1 MRLLHLSALS
11 CAALCLAANAD
22 AGSQPISAPLDGQI
36 ALTAH
41 NNGDGTWAVKRGP
54 DGPILKDGLARE
66 QALAIVGGATGPY
79 EPEGEQ
85 EAAAAKQRAALEIKE
100 AKREERDLFAP
111 DPEAP
116 LDELLEGR
124 SMKAAHDAAIARAEQ
139 AEADL
144 ADANS
149 KLTEADE
156 AAAEQSKSH
165 EALKAAHDE
174 AVAAG
179 KKADDENADL
189 RRSIASKDE
198 EIRQL
203 REQVSKFDPDGDGK
217 VGGSAPKAV
226 SKTAGEGPSKA
237 KNGDA

>member
-22 AGSQPISAPLDGQI
+22 AGSQPVSAPLDGQI

-41 NNGDGTWAVKRGP
+41 NNGNGTWAVKRGP

-66 QALAIVGGATGPY
+66 EALAIVGAPTGPH
-79 EPEGEQ
+79 EPDTAEE
-85 EAAAAKQRAALEIKE
+85 ETAAQKRAALEKKE
-100 AKREERDLFAP
+100 AKRE
-111 DPEAP
+111 
-116 LDELLEGR
+116 
-124 SMKAAHDAAIARAEQ
+124 AIEIFQ
-139 AEADL
+139 
-144 ADANS
+144 ADAEVGEPSKVANS
-149 KLTEADE
+149 DL
-156 AAAEQSKSH
+156 Q
-165 EALKAAHDE
+165 KAN
-174 AVAAG
+174 
-179 KKADDENADL
+179 DENADL

-226 SKTAGEGPSKA
+226 SKTAGEGPSKP